1 MMFQSPRREPHTPG
15 ISPENRGF
23 PAVRRTADAQPQP
36 VESIVMSC
44 ALWHA

>member
-1 MMFQSPRREPHTPG
+1 MSILSSGHGVSAPRYA
-15 ISPENRGF
+15 PEMRGF